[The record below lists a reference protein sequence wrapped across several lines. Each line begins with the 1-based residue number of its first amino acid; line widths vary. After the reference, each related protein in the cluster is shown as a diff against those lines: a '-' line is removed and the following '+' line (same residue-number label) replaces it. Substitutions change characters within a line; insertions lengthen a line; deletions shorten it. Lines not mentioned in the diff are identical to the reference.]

1 MANRQRK
8 KRRKQLAAQAAGRR
22 SGRPAPDPA
31 RQAMRLIAVA
41 YVVVASLY
49 ATSIPLGKGPD
60 ESAHIRYV
68 QFLAENHRL
77 PVFDPENPDPDYEFH
92 QPPLYYA
99 LSLPCYLLAG
109 GAGETA
115 QHAIRFF
122 TLLISL
128 ALVYLTFGLAR
139 VLCPGKPWV
148 APAGAGIVAFLPMQL
163 SVATSIG
170 NDALAEVLAAA
181 ALLILAAYLRT
192 AARQRSDAPE
202 RPVGAGAMV
211 AAGAAIGLALLT
223 KSVAALLLPV
233 AWLAAALA
241 ARHPDGY
248 RWRQLLRD
256 AALATIIV
264 LAIAGWWLVRNRG
277 LYGDLFAQRAF
288 LEAFAGRRPS
298 PQDFMSEYQ
307 VTVPEYVGQ
316 VIIWTL
322 ASATGVFGPVRGNRF
337 AFFPFWVYFAT
348 GAIAL
353 VGLFG
358 FARYLSRVKLIHYQQ
373 EAWIVCGAFAA
384 LLIAS
389 FVRFN
394 FSFFQAQARY
404 LFPALPAAAVAFC
417 LGLQQL
423 VSERR
428 RTPALAGAVGLLALL
443 ALIGLFT
450 WITPQFRLS

>member
-1 MANRQRK
+1 
-8 KRRKQLAAQAAGRR
+8 
-22 SGRPAPDPA
+22 
-31 RQAMRLIAVA
+31 MRLIAVA
-41 YVVVASLY
+41 YLVAASLY
-49 ATSIPLGKGPD
+49 ATKIPLGKGPD

-77 PVFDPENPDPDYEFH
+77 PVFDPQNPDPDYEFH

-115 QHAIRFF
+115 QQAVRFF

-139 VLCPGKPWV
+139 VLCPDKPWV

-181 ALLILAAYLRT
+181 ALLILATYLRT

-202 RPVGAGAMV
+202 RPVGAGAMA
-211 AAGAAIGLALLT
+211 AAGGAIGLALLT
-223 KSVAALLLPV
+223 KSAAALLLPA

-241 ARHPDGY
+241 ARKSHGY
-248 RWRQLLRD
+248 RWRQVLRD
-256 AALATIIV
+256 TAVVTLMAA
-264 LAIAGWWLVRNRG
+264 AISGWWLARNRAR
-277 LYGDLFAQRAF
+277 YGDLFAQRAF
-288 LEAFAGRRPS
+288 VEAFEGRRPS
-298 PQDFMSEYQ
+298 PQDFMSEYE
-307 VTVPEYVGQ
+307 VSVPEYVGQ
-316 VIIWTL
+316 VMIWTA
-322 ASATGVFGPVRGNRF
+322 ASATGVFGPVRDNRF

-348 GAIAL
+348 GGLGL

-358 FARYLSRVKLIHYQQ
+358 FARYLSRSKLTGYQRDIWVMC
-373 EAWIVCGAFAA
+373 AAFAA
-384 LLIAS
+384 LLLAS

-428 RTPALAGAVGLLALL
+428 RAPVLAVAVGLIALL
-443 ALIGLFT
+443 AVVGLFI
-450 WITPQFRLS
+450 WIAPQFEVS